1 MIIMLKSFKN
11 PEKPLT
17 LGILGG
23 GQLAKMLAIAAY
35 RMGLNIA
42 VIENGTDSPAGD
54 MTKLDFSKGWFDDE
68 ELMNFA
74 EASDIVTLENE
85 FINPDILDKVNDKK
99 LVLPSPSTMR
109 LVQDK
114 FIQKQTF
121 SNAGIPVPHFKAIES
136 VDDMLKFGDEN
147 GYPFMIKTRTLGYDG
162 YGNFTV
168 NKPEDCQTAWDK
180 FNSGERKR
188 PLMAEKF
195 VNFKKELA
203 VMIVRSQDDMKSY
216 PCVETIQ
223 KNHICHEVIAP
234 AEIDESFR
242 QKARDIA
249 SRCVEAIN
257 GIGVFGVEMFLTE
270 DNEILVNE
278 IAPRPHNT
286 GHYTIEACYTSQ
298 YENCIRAVLGL
309 PLGSTEMITPAA
321 CMINLLGERTG
332 SGVPTDVT
340 KTLSVPGAF
349 LHLYN
354 KKQCR
359 IGRKMGHITA
369 LGNTQSEAYN
379 TAKKAADE
387 FVW

>member
-1 MIIMLKSFKN
+1 MLKSPTK

-23 GQLAKMLAIAAY
+23 GQLAKMLASAAY
-35 RMGLNIA
+35 RMGINVAI
-42 VIENGTDSPAGD
+42 IENGENSPAGD
-54 MTKLDFSKGWFDDE
+54 MTKLDFTKGWFDDDD
-68 ELMNFA
+68 LMKFIA
-74 EASDIVTLENE
+74 VSDIVTLENE
-85 FINPDILDKVNDKK
+85 FINPDILDKVNEKK
-99 LVLPSPSTMR
+99 TVFPSPATMR

-114 FIQKQTF
+114 YIQKQTF
-121 SNAGIPVPHFKAIES
+121 DNTGIPVPHFKAIES
-136 VDDMLKFGDEN
+136 VENMLEFGEEN

-162 YGNFTV
+162 YGNYTV
-168 NKPEDCQTAWDK
+168 EKPEDCRTAWNK
-180 FNSGERKR
+180 FNTEEKKR
-188 PLMAEKF
+188 SLMAEKF

-203 VMIVRSQDDMKSY
+203 VMIVRSKNDMKSY

-223 KNHICHEVIAP
+223 KNHICHEVTAP
-234 AEIDESFR
+234 AEIDESLR
-242 QKARDIA
+242 QKAREIA
-249 SRCVEAIN
+249 SLCVEAID
-257 GIGVFGVEMFLTE
+257 GIGVFGVEMFLTQ
-270 DNEILVNE
+270 DDDILVNE

-286 GHYTIEACYTSQ
+286 GHYTIEGCYTSQ

-309 PLGSTEMITPAA
+309 PLGSTEMIKPAA

-332 SGVPTDVT
+332 SGVPSDVT
-340 KTLSVPGAF
+340 KTLAVPGAF

-369 LGNTQSEAYN
+369 LGNTRDEAYS
-379 TAKKAADE
+379 TAKKASDL